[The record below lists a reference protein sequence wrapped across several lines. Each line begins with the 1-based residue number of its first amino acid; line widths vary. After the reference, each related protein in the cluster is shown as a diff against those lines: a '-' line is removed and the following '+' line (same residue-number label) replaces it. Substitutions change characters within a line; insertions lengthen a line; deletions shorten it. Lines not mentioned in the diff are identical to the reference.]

1 MGADMLMPSSTSP
14 NGHCGRSP
22 STSTL
27 MLFMCIAVIKHFLR
41 SNLRNSQCRYIPKGL
56 TANTREAQFRE
67 GFYVAANRLLGN
79 QVALPSEWSGGGK
92 GEIDLMGC
100 SAPKM
105 VVGRSRLQ
113 GRTVRDGSPV
123 GRFRGTSLAGAR
135 GPRLFLIGSVVS
147 MGPALLAV
155 PGRALCASTLTGWC
169 I

>member
-123 GRFRGTSLAGAR
+123 GRFRGQAW
-135 GPRLFLIGSVVS
+135 
-147 MGPALLAV
+147 PALGGLAYFSLDQLFRWDRLCWRC
-155 PGRALCASTLTGWC
+155 PGGRFVRPL
-169 I
+169 